1 MEKKSKIIK
10 IISKTLLIIGTL
22 ILFFVKI
29 LCWVFT
35 RGGEFM
41 SKQTDKA
48 LDVLDGYS
56 ENIDKQED
64 ETPVIKDLDA
74 KE

>member
-1 MEKKSKIIK
+1 
-10 IISKTLLIIGTL
+10 
-22 ILFFVKI
+22 
-29 LCWVFT
+29 
-35 RGGEFM
+35 M